1 MIAILTNDGYI
12 ALLDAVYFEDLL
24 IGNISEEGIDW
35 TGEDS
40 QSIEIWA
47 AQLRSAPVKK
57 LQTRAATDRVEGK
70 LIELK
75 AQNLQTLIGGT
86 IDAEGGWHAP
96 ATTTPKEGKL
106 KILAGTGQTIE
117 IPRASLLLA
126 NIRGGLG
133 QDKTLGVQ
141 FAFEKL
147 VPLDMS
153 SPMSIYMTK
162 PFIDASPKKLTFDKA
177 GGTQTVSIVS
187 SGPFAPSDVPAG
199 FSVGIDN
206 GKVTI
211 TAAANST
218 SSSRGGTMSFS
229 LVSDP
234 TIKVEIELS
243 QTA

>member
-1 MIAILTNDGYI
+1 MSAIITNDGYI
-12 ALLDAVYFEDLL
+12 ALLDAVYFDDLL

-35 TGEDS
+35 TGEDA

-75 AQNLQTLIGGT
+75 AKNLQTLIGGT
-86 IDAEGGWHAP
+86 IDEDGRWNAP

-153 SPMSIYMTK
+153 SPMSIYMTQ
-162 PFIDASPKKLTFDKA
+162 PFIDADPKELTFSKE
-177 GGTQTVSIVS
+177 GGSQTISIVS
-187 SGPFAPSDVPAG
+187 SGPFAPNSVPSG

-211 TAAANST
+211 SATENTT
-218 SSSRGGTMSFS
+218 SAQRGGTMYFS

-234 TIKVEIELS
+234 TIQVAVTLS
-243 QTA
+243 QSA